1 MMDQVP
7 IIIVVDDDA
16 SFRHS
21 SERLLK
27 SVGFEVQ
34 TFSSP
39 EPFLASLRPDAPA
52 CVLLDIR
59 MPGMSGLEVQ
69 RSLLQAGRKLP
80 LIFVSGHADIP
91 MSVQAMK
98 YGAVDFLT
106 KPVREPVLLEA
117 IAQAIARDRSTRLE
131 QIQLMAL
138 GERFHVLSARERQVI
153 RLIVTGMLNKQVASQ
168 LGIAEATVKLHR
180 RNVMLKMQ
188 ARSLPELVLMTEQLR
203 LGGMI

>member
-1 MMDQVP
+1 MTDRVP

-21 SERLLK
+21 SERLLR

-39 EPFLASLRPDAPA
+39 EPFLASRRPDAPA

-98 YGAVDFLT
+98 YGAVDVLT
-106 KPVREPVLLEA
+106 KPVPEPVLLEA
-117 IAQAIARDRSTRLE
+117 IAQAIARDRSTHLE
-131 QIQLMAL
+131 QTQLIEF
-138 GERFHVLSARERQVI
+138 GERYHLLSARERQVI

-168 LGIAEATVKLHR
+168 LGIAETTVKLHR
-180 RNVMLKMQ
+180 RNVMLKMH

-203 LGGMI
+203 LAGMI

>member
-39 EPFLASLRPDAPA
+39 EPFLASIRPDAPT

-69 RSLLQAGRKLP
+69 RWLLQAGRKLP

-131 QIQLMAL
+131 QIQLMEFA
-138 GERFHVLSARERQVI
+138 ERFHLLSARERQVI
-153 RLIVTGMLNKQVASQ
+153 RLIVTGMLNKLVASQ
-168 LGIAEATVKLHR
+168 LGITEATVKLHR
-180 RNVMLKMQ
+180 RNVMLKMR
-188 ARSLPELVLMTEQLR
+188 ARSLPQLVLMTEQLR
-203 LGGMI
+203 LAGMI

>member
-1 MMDQVP
+1 MMDQIP

-21 SERLLK
+21 SERLLR

-52 CVLLDIR
+52 CALLDIR

-69 RSLLQAGRKLP
+69 RALLQAGRTLP

-153 RLIVTGMLNKQVASQ
+153 SLIVTGMLNKQVASQ

-203 LGGMI
+203 LAGMI